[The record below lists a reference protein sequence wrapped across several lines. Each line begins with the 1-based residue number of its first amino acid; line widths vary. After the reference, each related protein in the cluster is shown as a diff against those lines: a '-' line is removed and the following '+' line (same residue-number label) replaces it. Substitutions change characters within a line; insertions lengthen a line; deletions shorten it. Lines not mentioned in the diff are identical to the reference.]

1 MAFQS
6 LVVNCWPVEEFLP
19 GKGYQEDA
27 SNLKLLT
34 RDCVGE
40 YRLIRHIDSAVD
52 SEGQDLSEEIKKD
65 LRDRI
70 PIDDVVNIV
79 NIVDTNNFS
88 LEIGGEVI
96 GLLHED
102 GYLREEREGN
112 VENRY
117 IWFSLVEVM
126 MLILQN
132 VFSKTGL
139 KETAL

>member
-27 SNLKLLT
+27 RNLKLLT

-40 YRLIRHIDSAVD
+40 YRLIRLIDSAVN
-52 SEGQDLSEEIKKD
+52 SEGQDLSEEVKKD
-65 LRDRI
+65 LRDRT

-79 NIVDTNNFS
+79 DTSSFY
-88 LEIGGEVI
+88 LEIGGEVFNFV
-96 GLLHED
+96 LED
-102 GYLREEREGN
+102 GYLRDESEGN
-112 VENRY
+112 VENSY
-117 IWFSLVEVM
+117 LWFSLVEVM